1 MENSQRYEDLDIT
14 NNFMFCK
21 VFSHVDVAKDFLQD
35 VLKIK
40 IEKISVVHEASL
52 EEDPFHKGVR
62 FDVLVREEV
71 PEPPANAENTQ
82 PEAPKSKKAKSKK
95 SEPGKPEAK
104 KVPGVGRSFDIEMQ
118 MRDTHEFAKRARYYQ
133 SVCDMDSLAKGV
145 DYDELREQYILFLCP
160 EDIFGAG
167 KPIYR
172 FQNRDESDPGILMG
186 DLCYKNF
193 YIFNKYG
200 EVEDES
206 TREYMRYFS
215 TKECVSAKMRRI
227 HDLVEKYRKDP
238 TTRKAYMTLEQE
250 LNIRYKKGRAEGR
263 AEGVDSR
270 NRELAKAFRD
280 DGVSLEIISKR
291 TGLTPEEI
299 KAL

>member
-1 MENSQRYEDLDIT
+1 MKRYEDLTIT
-14 NNFMFCK
+14 DNFMFAK
-21 VFSHVDVAKDFLQD
+21 VFSNEDVAKDFLQD

-71 PEPPANAENTQ
+71 PEPQKTVLQ
-82 PEAPKSKKAKSKK
+82 KS
-95 SEPGKPEAK
+95 EAK

-118 MRDTHEFAKRARYYQ
+118 MRDTHELAKRARYYQ
-133 SVCDMDSLAKGV
+133 SVCDMDALAKGV

-172 FQNRDESDPGILMG
+172 FQNRDASDPGILMD

-206 TREYMRYFS
+206 TREYMQYFA
-215 TKECVSAKMRRI
+215 TKKCESEKMKRI
-227 HDLVEKYRKDP
+227 QDIVDKYRKDP
-238 TTRKAYMTLEQE
+238 ITRKAYMTLEQE
-250 LNIRYKKGRAEGR
+250 LNIRYKKGLAKGEEKGRKEGR
-263 AEGVDSR
+263 AEGADSAK
-270 NRELAKAFRD
+270 RELAKAFRD

-291 TGLTPEEI
+291 TGFTPEEI